1 MIVLDTSAA
10 VELLLNLPLGAQVRE
25 RLEES
30 DWRTHAPQLLTIE
43 VLQVLRRRV
52 AAGTTTGSLAEE
64 ARDLLVDLGVVY
76 HEHQMLAPR
85 IWSLRENLTA
95 YDAAYVALAEALDA
109 DLLTTDARLAH
120 APGNRA
126 RMVLIGP

>member
-10 VELLLNLPLGAQVRE
+10 VELLLNLPLGVRVRE
-25 RLEES
+25 RLEEA
-30 DWRTHAPQLLTIE
+30 DWHAHAPQLLTVE

-52 AAGTTTGSLAEE
+52 AAGITTVAAAEE
-64 ARDLLVDLGVVY
+64 ALGLLDDLALSY
-76 HEHQMLAPR
+76 HEHQMFAPR
-85 IWSLRENLTA
+85 VWALRANLTA
-95 YDAAYVALAEALDA
+95 YDAIFVALAEALDA

-126 RMVLIGP
+126 RIELIEP